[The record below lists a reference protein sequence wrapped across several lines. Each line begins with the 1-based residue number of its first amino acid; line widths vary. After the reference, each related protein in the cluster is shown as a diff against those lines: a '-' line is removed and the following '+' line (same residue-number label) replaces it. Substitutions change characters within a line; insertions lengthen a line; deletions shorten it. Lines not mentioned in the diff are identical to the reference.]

1 MLNLRNIL
9 LGFVLFFNL
18 VINAQDKIAKDSTIQ
33 LDIQVFVD
41 DKIIN
46 DTTYVLDIINQTTD
60 EYTRIAVADRFVLTL
75 DYNIKYEISIG
86 YKKTNVKTII
96 VDTNAPK
103 DRWYV
108 STSVKLKKSRK
119 KKRIVAGSIVYDFNT
134 RTFIKKKAE

>member
-1 MLNLRNIL
+1 MLSFKNVL
-9 LGFVLFFNL
+9 LGFSLIFNL

-33 LDIQVFVD
+33 LDIQIFVD

-119 KKRIVAGSIVYDFNT
+119 KKRIVAGSIVYDEKT
-134 RTFIKKKAE
+134 ETFIKKKPE